1 MPQLDT
7 STWFITIFSMI
18 LTLLIILQLKTLTH
32 QFPINPQ
39 LTYSKH
45 TKQNTPWEEKWTKIY
60 LPLS

>member
-18 LTLLIILQLKTLTH
+18 LTLLIIFQMKTLTH

-39 LTYSKH
+39 LTCLKYM
-45 TKQNTPWEEKWTKIY
+45 KQNMPWEEKWTKIY